1 MANINKKD
9 GMNRHKKR
17 FLVDRLERSCRQ
29 KRRSSPPHLLAPMP
43 SSNNLARRRCSS
55 STFEWRK
62 RVQHLDHLEDQYM
75 RDEQEMWNLEFSAE
89 ECPKREQP
97 PIRVKP
103 NKKRAKTVG
112 VQVNVPGLSAR
123 AERDLCERE
132 RKQRQILLRRERE
145 RVERQLREQERDR
158 QRTLLAKQQQL
169 DRQRLEK
176 ARQQRD
182 RRLREQQQKVKER
195 RDYERYLLFK
205 KREEQRL
212 QDQCSR
218 ARRRPSTPSS
228 QNVELVEEVG
238 IVLQQASRQDPKQNL
253 RHMSLTAMTVPA
265 ESDPSQS
272 ARREQ
277 QLHLRAENVRQ
288 KVLAYEKLKEFH
300 REKARAKRDRQ
311 LRMRDVEVSRTQ
323 FGDAEMTNL
332 KETTEEEAR
341 KKQKKERTQGH
352 QKKEMF
358 EQLKS
363 EIVQMEDLK
372 GKAMQRQE
380 REIKELKMKLNEVQ
394 DREKRYNEVIKRI
407 SQNSKEL
414 EKREK
419 DECERLAEEEEL
431 LREKRLLE
439 KLKRSKSERDELDR
453 KAREEDLKREQILT
467 RWVQMQELQEK
478 RETEEREE
486 RLKSVVECERKIEET
501 VNTEDKANKQS
512 VEGLDR
518 LKEVNDHLSHQ
529 SEKLDQKEK
538 ERDERLRQMRER
550 REQVIQLE
558 CEKREFAN
566 NLKEQFEKLLES
578 HKKDELLQNH
588 LEKTRLKKSQ
598 DLVTIE
604 VETAIKSQNCED
616 QATEEAQIRE
626 DSIPTQ
632 DTRIIASEGKTKT
645 QPQNMESP
653 PGDVNPIQRSSSK
666 KIPRGESNDF
676 LTKVQSCCQQGEP
689 EPKGDQNVRVWSSML
704 MEKNNRLKDQVLEWR
719 QVLGELRL
727 EAGQLAEQNPSGS
740 RCQRKSSIA
749 VQERK
754 IENNPVAEKV
764 VDDKWSHL
772 LKRCPKSGEKASS
785 SHEYFQPGASK
796 TRSERW
802 SRFIGSEEESEDKN
816 LASQR
821 RNRES
826 SSSSE
831 NNPDKGPRY
840 SLVDTCCP
848 RNKIYTVEE
857 QNIQP
862 TPYGNSEQQKAYNSY
877 VRKRVAKWR
886 KTLRPNS
893 LSTDEEEPEERESG
907 GGKSNKLG
915 LTYCTQ
921 TGKKRYPK
929 IRKGTFKQK
938 DDQVQQN
945 QRVFGHLLK
954 EARTSEYHQET
965 LSGEICLLQRK
976 LLEGQ
981 ASATSQHSQKAA
993 MQAAWRVIGL
1003 FQLDD
1008 AYASCEEEFETS
1020 GNELPEQIYLQETES
1035 KMKLPRP
1042 VFQTLMA
1049 PQFPSNLPHLV
1060 EKMVVLDNE
1069 LEAHL
1074 KKISNRVFARQGG
1087 KELRR
1092 KMDHLV
1098 DQQRR
1103 TQRLYLAKMCRESE
1117 EELLHHW
1124 RRLARNSLL
1133 GLREV
1138 FHDYCDMR
1146 DRLPCMAKQT
1156 IEGLYSEWKERRFAV
1171 Q

>member
-1 MANINKKD
+1 
-9 GMNRHKKR
+9 
-17 FLVDRLERSCRQ
+17 
-29 KRRSSPPHLLAPMP
+29 MP
-43 SSNNLARRRCSS
+43 SSTSLARRRCSS

-62 RVQHLDHLEDQYM
+62 RVQHLDHLEDQYR

-89 ECPKREQP
+89 ECPKREQA

-103 NKKRAKTVG
+103 NKRRAKTVG
-112 VQVNVPGLSAR
+112 VQVDVPGLSAR

-132 RKQRQILLRRERE
+132 RKQRQILQRRERE
-145 RVERQLREQERDR
+145 RVERQLRERERDR
-158 QRTLLAKQQQL
+158 QRTLLAEQQQL

-212 QDQCSR
+212 LDQCSR

-228 QNVELVEEVG
+228 QNVEMVEEVG
-238 IVLQQASRQDPKQNL
+238 TVLKQVSREDLKQDL
-253 RHMSLTAMTVPA
+253 RHMSRTAMTVPA

-272 ARREQ
+272 ERREQ
-277 QLHLRAENVRQ
+277 QLHLRAENVRR

-311 LRMRDVEVSRTQ
+311 LRMRDVEESRTQ
-323 FGDAEMTNL
+323 IGDAEMTNL

-341 KKQKKERTQGH
+341 KKQKKERKQGH
-352 QKKEMF
+352 QKKEKF
-358 EQLKS
+358 GQLKS
-363 EIVQMEDLK
+363 EIVQMEDLQR
-372 GKAMQRQE
+372 KAIERHE
-380 REIKELKMKLNEVQ
+380 REIKELKMKLNGVQ
-394 DREKRYNEVIKRI
+394 DREIRYNEVIKRI
-407 SQNSKEL
+407 SQKSKEL

-419 DECERLAEEEEL
+419 DECERLADEEEL

-467 RWVQMQELQEK
+467 RWLKMQELQEK
-478 RETEEREE
+478 REKEEREE
-486 RLKSVVECERKIEET
+486 RLKSVVECERKMEET
-501 VNTEDKANKQS
+501 VNVGDEASKQI
-512 VEGLDR
+512 VEKLDR
-518 LKEVNDHLSHQ
+518 LKEVNGHLSHQ
-529 SEKLDQKEK
+529 SEKLDQDEK

-550 REQVIQLE
+550 REKEIQLE
-558 CEKREFAN
+558 YEKREFAN
-566 NLKEQFEKLLES
+566 HLKEQLEMLLES
-578 HKKDELLQNH
+578 HKKDELLQKH
-588 LEKTRLKKSQ
+588 MEKTRLEKSQ

-604 VETAIKSQNCED
+604 VTKATKSHCED
-616 QATEEAQIRE
+616 QATEEAQISKDRM
-626 DSIPTQ
+626 PTQ
-632 DTRIIASEGKTKT
+632 DTRNIASEEKTKT
-645 QPQNMESP
+645 PPQNMEKP
-653 PGDVNPIQRSSSK
+653 PEDINPIQRSSSK
-666 KIPRGESNDF
+666 KIPRGERNDF
-676 LTKVQSCCQQGEP
+676 LTKVQPCSQQAET

-704 MEKNNRLKDQVLEWR
+704 KDQVLERR

-727 EAGQLAEQNPSGS
+727 EAGELAEQNPSGS
-740 RCQRKSSIA
+740 RCQRKSLIE

-754 IENNPVAEKV
+754 IEIPVAEKV
-764 VDDKWSHL
+764 VDDNWSHL
-772 LKRCPKSGEKASS
+772 LKRRPKSGEKASS

-816 LASQR
+816 LARQR
-821 RNRES
+821 RNRGS

-831 NNPDKGPRY
+831 NNPDKVPRY
-840 SLVDTCCP
+840 SLVGTCCP
-848 RNKIYTVEE
+848 QKKIYTVEA

-862 TPYGNSEQQKAYNSY
+862 TPYGNTEQQKAYSSY

-886 KTLRPNS
+886 HTLRPNS
-893 LSTDEEEPEERESG
+893 LSTDEEEPEDREIG
-907 GGKSNKLG
+907 GGKSNKLC

-929 IRKGTFKQK
+929 IRKDTFKQK
-938 DDQVQQN
+938 DDEVQQN
-945 QRVFGHLLK
+945 QRVFGQLLK

-965 LSGEICLLQRK
+965 LTGEICLLQRK

-981 ASATSQHSQKAA
+981 ASATNKHAQKAA

-1003 FQLDD
+1003 FQLDE
-1008 AYASCEEEFETS
+1008 AYASSEEEFETS
-1020 GNELPEQIYLQETES
+1020 GNELPEQIHLQETES

-1042 VFQTLMA
+1042 VFQTLLA

-1060 EKMVVLDNE
+1060 EKIVILDNE

-1074 KKISNRVFARQGG
+1074 KKISNRVFARQGS
-1087 KELRR
+1087 KDLRR

-1098 DQQRR
+1098 DQQRH
-1103 TQRLYLAKMCRESE
+1103 TQRLHLAKMCRDSE
-1117 EELLHHW
+1117 EQLLRHW

-1146 DRLPCMAKQT
+1146 DRLPCIAKQT